1 MTLDE
6 FLGRLREEA
15 PKHRWRID
23 RGQIR
28 SDCGCPIEVVAGTG
42 DDSVSL
48 ACQLL
53 RMPRT
58 LQGQIVSAA
67 DGPKPHLYPYPY
79 ENGHLMGNHA
89 RLRHEM
95 LRICG
100 LV

>member
-1 MTLDE
+1 
-6 FLGRLREEA
+6 
-15 PKHRWRID
+15 
-23 RGQIR
+23 
-28 SDCGCPIEVVAGTG
+28 
-42 DDSVSL
+42 
-48 ACQLL
+48 
-53 RMPRT
+53 MPRT